1 MDGPCR
7 VLVVEDSATDYE
19 LIVRELRKSEFN
31 IVTMRVMSEPD
42 FLAAL
47 DSFSPHLIC
56 TDFRLPG
63 FNGLDILHV
72 AQEHS
77 GVLPVIV
84 VTGSLTEED
93 AADSIKAGA
102 TDYVVKERL
111 FRLVPAVRSALEKRR
126 EREAL
131 QETQRRFEHSE
142 SRALALLNATSDG
155 VALLA
160 RDGMVLEANRPFADS
175 MGQDVDGILGSRVW
189 DATPGDQAANLQNLL
204 ERVFTTGNPVRSE
217 VSHGE
222 LWLDL
227 TLYPVR
233 SAEGTIDRV
242 ALFRRDITQQK
253 HNQAEL
259 ERLWQAVSQAD
270 ESFVVT
276 DADGEILYVNPAFE
290 EITGYTAA
298 EAIGQRPN
306 LLKSGKHEDSFYESM
321 WRTIRSGKTWKGRFT
336 NRRKDGEFYQE
347 DATISPVTDA
357 EGTISNYVAV
367 SRDVTQQLRMEERMV
382 RQERLQAL
390 GKMVSGIAHDFNNLM
405 TPILGLSEELLT
417 SPESMAQPECVRAC
431 LSQIV
436 SSAKDAR
443 DIVRRLREFD
453 RPGEEVK
460 RHPVDILDIA
470 NRAIALTKPAWETQA
485 QAMGRTLVVRNEI
498 GTVPPVLGNASQL
511 RELLINLL
519 LNATDAIPQSGE
531 IVIQAEARAPRLF
544 LRVRDTGIGM
554 DEEQVSRCLEPFY
567 STKGERGSGL
577 GLSMCYGI
585 VKQHGGDLQIQSSP
599 GQGTTVEVVLPV
611 CREETAPA
619 AEDPQFPP
627 DNVEGTLRILVV
639 DDEPMALK
647 VMQKLFERLG
657 HDVTAS
663 LSGPKALDKLGDGQY
678 HLLVTDRAMPGMSGD
693 EVAARAKEMRPRLP
707 VIMLTGFGELMNYA
721 GESPPGVD
729 LVVGKPASLKDLSD
743 AIQRVM
749 E

>member
-1 MDGPCR
+1 

-19 LIVRELRKSEFN
+19 LIARELRRSELD
-31 IVTMRVMSEPD
+31 IITMRVMSEPD

-63 FNGLDILHV
+63 FTGLDILRA

-160 RDGMVLEANRPFADS
+160 RDGVVLEANRPFADS
-175 MGQDVDGILGSRVW
+175 VGQDVDGILGRCAW
-189 DATPGDQAANLQNLL
+189 DFMPDAQATNLCGLL

-217 VSHGE
+217 VSHGD

-233 SAEGTIDRV
+233 SAAGTIDRV

-253 HNQAEL
+253 LNQAEL
-259 ERLWQAVSQAD
+259 ERLWQAVSRAD

-276 DADGEILYVNPAFE
+276 DVDGSILYVNPAFE
-290 EITGYTAA
+290 HITGYAA
-298 EAIGQRPN
+298 SEAIGQRPS
-306 LLKSGKHEDSFYESM
+306 LLKSGRHEASFYESM
-321 WRTIRSGKTWKGRFT
+321 WRTIRSGKTWKGRFI
-336 NRRKDGEFYQE
+336 NRRKNGELYHE

-357 EGTISNYVAV
+357 DGAITNYVAV
-367 SRDVTQQLRMEERMV
+367 SRDVTRQLEMEERMV

-405 TPILGLSEELLT
+405 TPILGLSEELLS
-417 SPESMAQPECVRAC
+417 SPDSMAQPECVRGA
-431 LSQIV
+431 LSQIA

-443 DIVRRLREFD
+443 DIVRRLREFY
-453 RPGEEVK
+453 RPGDEVE
-460 RHPVDILDIA
+460 RLPIDILDIA

-485 QAMGRTLVVRNEI
+485 QAMGRSLTVRNEI
-498 GTVPPVLGNASQL
+498 GQTPPVLGNASQL
-511 RELLINLL
+511 RELLVNLL
-519 LNATDAIPQSGE
+519 LNAADAIPGSGE
-531 IVIQAEARAPRLF
+531 ISIQAEARGPRLF

-554 DEEQVSRCLEPFY
+554 DEEQVSRCMEPFY

-585 VKQHGGDLQIQSSP
+585 VKQHGGNLQIQSSP
-599 GQGTTVEVVLPV
+599 GQGTTVEIVLPV
-611 CREETAPA
+611 CREKRVA
-619 AEDPQFPP
+619 ATESAEAVP
-627 DNVEGTLRILVV
+627 DSAAAALRILVV
-639 DDEPMALK
+639 DDEPMSLK

-657 HDVTAS
+657 HHVTPS
-663 LSGPKALDKLGDGQY
+663 LSGPEALETLAKDRF

-693 EVAARAKEMRPRLP
+693 EVAARAKEKLPQLP

-721 GESPPGVD
+721 GENPPGVD
-729 LVVGKPASLKDLSD
+729 LVVGKPATLKDLSQ
-743 AIQRVM
+743 AIEQVM